1 MSRYYPG
8 FLAAFFIV
16 LLRIAI
22 GWHFLHEGLE
32 KVGVDLRGGKEPFSA
47 EIYLRNANGPF
58 APYFRQMMPDV
69 DGLARLDPDRLKA
82 DWTADVSRIT
92 GHYGFDPEQQ
102 KKAQAILD
110 ENLQWATYWFDDPE
124 NAEKIK
130 KYEHD
135 VREMDQTER
144 NPESLSFQKERALDA
159 RRGLEADRRS
169 LLGPLLDRRKA
180 LRDAVINSS
189 PRPTRRKSAGVPEP
203 PWTSLDVINRL
214 TMFGLVA
221 IGFCL
226 IAGLFTPLA
235 ACSAAAFLAMI
246 YLAMPP
252 LPGLAPN
259 PQGRGPL
266 LDRQQE
272 PGRDARLPGDR
283 HDPERALG
291 RPRRD
296 PLRSAPSSPAGGA
309 RRPAGRPG
317 TPAS

>member
-8 FLAAFFIV
+8 FLAALFIV

-32 KVGVDLRGGKEPFSA
+32 KVGSTYGGKEPFSA

-58 APYFRQMMPDV
+58 APYFRQIIPDV
-69 DGLARLDPDRLKA
+69 DGLDRLDPGRLKA
-82 DWTADVSRIT
+82 DLTADVSQIT
-92 GHYGFDPEQQ
+92 SHYGFDPDQQ

-110 ENLQWATYWFDDPE
+110 ENLQWATYWFDKPE
-124 NAEKIK
+124 NAQKFK

-169 LLGPLLDRRKA
+169 LLGPLLDRRKV
-180 LRDAVINSS
+180 LRDAVISLANVDQN
-189 PRPTRRKSAGVPEP
+189 KSAGVPGP
-203 PWTSLDVINRL
+203 PWTNLEVINRL

-226 IAGLFTPLA
+226 MAGLFTPVA

-252 LPGLAPN
+252 LPGLPPN
-259 PQGRGPL
+259 PKAEGNYL
-266 LDRQQE
+266 IVSKNLVE
-272 PGRDARLPGDR
+272 MLACLVI
-283 HDPERALG
+283 ATT
-291 RPRRD
+291 
-296 PLRSAPSSPAGGA
+296 PSGHWVGFDSILFGA
-309 RRPAGRPG
+309 RRRRRLAARTAPQEEQQP
-317 TPAS
+317 PS